1 MRPSHVVVRA
11 RVRAACLL
19 LTLTP
24 GCGGGSGS
32 GPSAVPTATPTATP
46 AAPAGTTIGPAG
58 GTVTGL
64 NGAATLVV
72 PPGALSTSVVLTLT
86 RAAGVPLDPSAVTGS
101 WVQVGPATTFA
112 VPATLTLGYDPA
124 LRPSGADESDLRVH
138 ALAGTG
144 WEPLAGGTADVGA
157 RTATTTIGASGV
169 FAVRWPDP
177 AGSCTQPQT
186 REFDFWLGS
195 WSFTAAGS
203 AAGTNDITKEA
214 AGCLVQEHFFD
225 SNRAQGRSVSFVSRL
240 DGLWH
245 QTYIDS
251 AGMRQV
257 LVGRF
262 EDDRMRLY
270 ETPTQRFSWLPQGTD
285 RVRYYGE
292 RTSDGG
298 ATWVVFFDST
308 YSRR

>member
-11 RVRAACLL
+11 PLRAACLL

-32 GPSAVPTATPTATP
+32 GPSGMPTATP
-46 AAPAGTTIGPAG
+46 APAAGTTIGPAG

-64 NGAATLVV
+64 NGTAALVV
-72 PPGALSTSVVLTLT
+72 PQGALSTSVVFTLT
-86 RAAGVPLDPSAVTGS
+86 RATGVPLDPSAAAGS
-101 WVQVGPATTFA
+101 WVQVAPATPFA

-124 LRPSGADESDLRVH
+124 LRPSGSDESDLRVH
-138 ALAGTG
+138 ALAGPT
-144 WEPLAGGTADVGA
+144 WQRLAGGTADVGA
-157 RTATTTIGASGV
+157 HTATTTIGASGV

-177 AGSCTQPQT
+177 EASCTQPQT

-214 AGCLVQEHFFD
+214 AGCLVQEHFLD
-225 SNRAQGRSVSFVSRL
+225 ANRTQGRSVSFVSRL

-251 AGMRQV
+251 AGLRQV

-270 ETPTQRFSWLPQGTD
+270 ETPTQRFSWQPLGSD

-298 ATWVVFFDST
+298 STWVVFFDST